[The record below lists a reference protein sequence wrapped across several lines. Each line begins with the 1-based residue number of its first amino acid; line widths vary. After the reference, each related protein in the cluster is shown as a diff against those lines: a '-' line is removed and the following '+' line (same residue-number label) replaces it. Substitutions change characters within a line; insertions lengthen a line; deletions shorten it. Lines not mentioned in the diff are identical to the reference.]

1 MRIWIVLAA
10 LAIAASQAWADAGWH
25 KYQRKSDSERRT
37 WIADHVKTSFPD
49 ASSERANRLIANVRE
64 CLDTTGDIV
73 PFKMS
78 TKVCL
83 EMAGDEVR

>member
-1 MRIWIVLAA
+1 MRVWIFLIA
-10 LAIAASQAWADAGWH
+10 LAIAGSQAWADAGWH
-25 KYQRKSDSERRT
+25 KYQRKSDSERRA
-37 WIADHVKTSFPD
+37 WIADHVRKSFPD
-49 ASSERANRLIANVRE
+49 ASSDWANRLVANVRE

-83 EMAGDEVR
+83 EMAGEDVR